1 MSVTIQSVV
10 LARGYKMQQG
20 VTVEEAIQ
28 IIRDSIESIQDT
40 LFMPIQ
46 DTLGYVLAKD
56 MYSKM
61 NQPPFHRSPV
71 DGYACHY
78 EDVSMAS
85 KANPARI
92 KVVAEVDAG
101 DYYPHTIQRGEAVRI
116 MTGGR
121 IPDGCDVC
129 IWQETT
135 NYGDD
140 FVEVYKSYNQYENIC
155 FAGEDFAEGE
165 LLITKGSVITYV
177 EIGILSAMG
186 IDQIPVYRKP
196 NIALI
201 TTGSETMMPGEALLP
216 GKIYNSNRFMLE
228 ARMKQLGISL
238 LSVSHVV
245 DDAHCLV
252 KELDK
257 VIQQADLVITTGGV
271 SVGKKDILHEA
282 LELVGAKKLF
292 WQVKLK
298 PGSPTIYSQY
308 QGKPIISLTG
318 NPFGTITNFELLV
331 RPGIAKL
338 SRNETLVCK
347 KVSAISLNHFKKVGN
362 VPRYVRAIY
371 QDGKVKAAD
380 GIHTSGA
387 TKSMIGC
394 NALMVIPAGQQLME
408 QDEVD
413 VILL

>member
-1 MSVTIQSVV
+1 M
-10 LARGYKMQQG
+10 RQG
-20 VTVEEAIQ
+20 ISVEEAIQ
-28 IIRDSIESIQDT
+28 MIEDSIESIQDT
-40 LFMPIQ
+40 LVMPIQ
-46 DTLGYVLAKD
+46 DSLGYVLAKD
-56 MYSKM
+56 MYSEIS
-61 NQPPFHRSPV
+61 QPPFHRSPV

-78 EDVSMAS
+78 EDVSAAS
-85 KANPARI
+85 KEHPATL

-135 NYGDD
+135 NYGED
-140 FVEVYKSYNQYENIC
+140 FVEVYKAYDKNENVC
-155 FAGEDFAEGE
+155 FAGEDFKEGE
-165 LLITKGSVITYV
+165 LLITKGSVLSYI

-186 IDQIPVYRKP
+186 VDQIPVYRKP
-196 NIALI
+196 NVALI
-201 TTGSETMMPGEALLP
+201 TTGSETMMPGDLLLP

-238 LSVSHVV
+238 SHVNHV
-245 DDAHCLV
+245 EDDAQCMV

-282 LELVGAKKLF
+282 LELVGAKKFF

-331 RPGIAKL
+331 RPAIAKL
-338 SRNETLVCK
+338 SQNETLVCK
-347 KVSAISLNHFKKVGN
+347 RVAAINLDRFEKVGK
-362 VPRYVRAIY
+362 VQRYVRAIY

-380 GIHTSGA
+380 GMHTSGA
-387 TKSMIGC
+387 TRSMVGC
-394 NALMVIPAGQQLME
+394 NALMVIPAGRQLME
-408 QDEVD
+408 QDGVD

>member
-1 MSVTIQSVV
+1 
-10 LARGYKMQQG
+10 MQQG

-28 IIRDSIESIQDT
+28 MIEDSIESIQDT
-40 LFMPIQ
+40 IVMPIQ

-56 MYSKM
+56 MYSEM
-61 NQPPFHRSPV
+61 NQPPFHRSSV
-71 DGYACHY
+71 DGYACRY
-78 EDVSMAS
+78 EDVSIAS
-85 KANPARI
+85 KEHPVTM

-101 DYYPHTIQRGEAVRI
+101 DYYPHTIQPGEAVRI

-135 NYGDD
+135 NYSDD
-140 FVEVYKSYNQYENIC
+140 VVEVYRSYKQYENVC
-155 FAGEDFAEGE
+155 FAGEDFEEGE
-165 LLITKGSVITYV
+165 LLLTKGSVLTYI

-186 IDQIPVYRKP
+186 VDQIPVYRKP
-196 NIALI
+196 NVALI

-216 GKIYNSNRFMLE
+216 GKIYDSNRFMLE
-228 ARMKQLGISL
+228 ARMKQLGIL
-238 LSVSHVV
+238 LISVSHVE

-252 KELDK
+252 KELEK
-257 VIQQADLVITTGGV
+257 VIPEADLVITTGGV

-282 LELVGAKKLF
+282 LELAGAKKIF
-292 WQVKLK
+292 WKVKLK

-338 SRNETLVCK
+338 SQNETLGLK
-347 KVSAISLNHFKKVGN
+347 KVSAISLNDFRKVGN

-380 GIHTSGA
+380 GTHTSGA

-394 NALMVIPAGQQLME
+394 NALMVIPVGQQLME
-408 QDEVD
+408 QDKVE